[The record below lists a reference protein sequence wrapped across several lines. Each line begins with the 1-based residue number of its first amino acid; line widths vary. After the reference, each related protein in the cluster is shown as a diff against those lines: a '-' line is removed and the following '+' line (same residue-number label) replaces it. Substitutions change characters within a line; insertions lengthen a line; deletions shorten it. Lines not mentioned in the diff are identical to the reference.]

1 MGNSIRAFA
10 PATVANVACGF
21 DVLGFAVESPGD
33 EVTITLNDSGKVT
46 IKSIEGDGGIL
57 PLDIEKNTVSLVI
70 QEYLKHLDSQQGVE
84 IELKKLLPLKSGMGS
99 SAASSVV
106 GVYALNKL
114 LGEPLEQKDLLP
126 FAMQGEFLACG
137 TAHAD
142 NVAPALL
149 GGFVL
154 VKSYEPLDVIKLPV
168 PEKLHATVIHPQ
180 VEVSTKNAREILPKD
195 ITLKQGIEQ
204 WGNLAGLVA
213 GLCQSDYD
221 LISRSLKDVI
231 VEPVRS
237 LLIPGFDLAKQEALD
252 NGALG
257 CSISGSGPSIFALS
271 DSLEK
276 AKKIGSAMES
286 VYKKYDI
293 ECEVYVSKVS
303 EQGPRI
309 IN

>member
-1 MGNSIRAFA
+1 MGKSIRAFA

-46 IKSIEGDGGIL
+46 IKSIKGDGGLL
-57 PLDIEKNTVSLVI
+57 PLDADKNTVSLVI
-70 QEYLKHLDSQQGVE
+70 QEYLKKIDSKQGVE
-84 IELKKLLPLKSGMGS
+84 IELNKLLPLKSGMGS

-114 LGEPLEQKDLLP
+114 LGEPLTQEELLP

-154 VKSYEPLDVIKLPV
+154 IKSYEPLDVIKLPV
-168 PEKLHATVIHPQ
+168 PTNLYATVIHPH
-180 VEVSTKNAREILPKD
+180 VEVSTKNAREILPKE

-221 LISRSLKDVI
+221 LIGRSLKDVI

-237 LLIPGFDLAKQEALD
+237 LLIPGFDIAKQAALD

-271 DSLEK
+271 NSEDK
-276 AKKIGSAMES
+276 AVKIGAAMQEI
-286 VYKKYDI
+286 YKKFEI
-293 ECEVYVSKVS
+293 ESEVYVSKVS

-309 IN
+309 IE